1 MAEIPTQT
9 LQEASGDAV
18 GQVVRS
24 KDPIADVSKLLS
36 PAPAPVE
43 SSPETG
49 SQQAPPDESWEL
61 KSVAERLGTD
71 PEKLYTGLKVALDD
85 GTELSVSALKDAYR
99 PAAELEKA
107 RGELLE
113 EMTASKREV
122 TQNRQELGALVAYL
136 AQNGQL
142 TESAVREV
150 QKMVDAERTAEAD
163 KLLKRIP
170 EWKDPIARAADWS
183 DIRKVAKEQGY
194 TDAEIKLAEA
204 GLADHRTIATWRA
217 LAKGPKPAAPAK
229 PAAKVA
235 AKPAAGSR
243 TPAQQFGSLKA
254 AVKTGRT
261 SPFSAVAQ
269 LIGEK

>member
-1 MAEIPTQT
+1 MKSLAE
-9 LQEASGDAV
+9 
-18 GQVVRS
+18 
-24 KDPIADVSKLLS
+24 K
-36 PAPAPVE
+36 
-43 SSPETG
+43 
-49 SQQAPPDESWEL
+49 
-61 KSVAERLGTD
+61 LGTD

-113 EMTASKREV
+113 EMTSNKREV
-122 TQNRQELGALVAYL
+122 TQNRQELGALVQYL
-136 AQNGQL
+136 AQQGQL
-142 TESAVREV
+142 TEPVAREV
-150 QKMVDAERTAEAD
+150 QKMVDAERAAEAD

-183 DIRKVAKEQGY
+183 DMRRVAKEQGY

-217 LAKGPKPAAPAK
+217 LAKGPKPAAPPK

-243 TPAQQFGSLKA
+243 TPAQQFGQLKA
-254 AVKTGRT
+254 AVKTGRV

>member
-36 PAPAPVE
+36 PDPPPAEAPAGTPDQVE
-43 SSPETG
+43 PPGG
-49 SQQAPPDESWEL
+49 SWDIESL
-61 KSVAERLGTD
+61 AAKLGTD
-71 PEKLYTGLKVALDD
+71 TTKLYDELQVKFDD
-85 GTELSVSALKDAYR
+85 GTALSLTELKAAHR
-99 PAAELEKA
+99 PAIELEKA

-142 TESAVREV
+142 TEPMVREV

-235 AKPAAGSR
+235 AKPAAGNR
-243 TPAQQFGSLKA
+243 TPAQQFGQVKA
-254 AVKTGRT
+254 AVKAGRI
-261 SPFSAVAQ
+261 SPYSAVAQ